1 MIHRIVPF
9 PMTFSDPYRR
19 FQGHRVAIG
28 LDGLNILCVQPT
40 CDLFV
45 IAKLFYYASTAYAA
59 PEASCFAL
67 SVATL
72 SVFCLS
78 RLTLCAKYISFV
90 SQKY

>member
-1 MIHRIVPF
+1 
-9 PMTFSDPYRR
+9 MTFSDPYRR

-28 LDGLNILCVQPT
+28 LDGLNVLCVQPT

-72 SVFCLS
+72 SVPS
-78 RLTLCAKYISFV
+78 YALCQIYFFRFTKILKRF
-90 SQKY
+90 